1 MHFQAALSVAIFGA
15 SAFADGKSTIPTQ
28 HRMQYTFP
36 GIGHFQQHQSLTTLT
51 VLEGRQNSCV
61 MCPEVMPEC
70 PVCPANEDCVIS
82 NPSDCTECPQAY
94 CATRAA
100 DGTPTSTPTGII
112 GGSST
117 STSEGGFTLPT
128 VSESQTSTGTAS
140 STTTA
145 TSTTTEASGST
156 TATASGGS
164 STGAGG
170 SATASAPGASSTAP
184 SSAAGRNADVAGVL
198 GVALLMAVPVLGLQG
213 LW

>member
-1 MHFQAALSVAIFGA
+1 MHFQAALSIAIFGV
-15 SAFADGKSTIPTQ
+15 SALADVPQ
-28 HRMQYTFP
+28 P
-36 GIGHFQQHQSLTTLT
+36 
-51 VLEGRQNSCV
+51 RQNSCV

-117 STSEGGFTLPT
+117 SDGSFSLPT
-128 VSESQTSTGTAS
+128 ASESETTTGTAS

-156 TATASGGS
+156 TATASEGS

-170 SATASAPGASSTAP
+170 ASATASAPEASSSAP
-184 SSAAGRNADVAGVL
+184 SSSAAGRSADVAGVL
-198 GVALLMAVPVLGLQG
+198 GMALLMAVPVLGLQG

>member
-1 MHFQAALSVAIFGA
+1 MHFQAALSIAIFGA
-15 SAFADGKSTIPTQ
+15 SALADAPQ
-28 HRMQYTFP
+28 P
-36 GIGHFQQHQSLTTLT
+36 
-51 VLEGRQNSCV
+51 RQNSCV

-117 STSEGGFTLPT
+117 STSTTDGGFTLPT
-128 VSESQTSTGTAS
+128 VSESETSTGTAS

-145 TSTTTEASGST
+145 TESSGST
-156 TATASGGS
+156 TATATASEGS
-164 STGAGG
+164 STG
-170 SATASAPGASSTAP
+170 TASAPGASSSAP
-184 SSAAGRNADVAGVL
+184 SSSAAGRGADVAGVV